1 MNADACRHLYTY
13 HFSENQSPL
22 AQLPYE
28 QFIQEVSYA
37 IGLLRQQV
45 FHLMSVNEVWFGE
58 LRGIAPL
65 PAYTTV
71 LRSAPAWTL
80 HRCRCALLWS
90 NFKVSA
96 LQPADRRAGG
106 G

>member
-13 HFSENQSPL
+13 YFSENQSPL

-45 FHLMSVNEVWFGE
+45 VHLMSV

-80 HRCRCALLWS
+80 HRRRCALLWS